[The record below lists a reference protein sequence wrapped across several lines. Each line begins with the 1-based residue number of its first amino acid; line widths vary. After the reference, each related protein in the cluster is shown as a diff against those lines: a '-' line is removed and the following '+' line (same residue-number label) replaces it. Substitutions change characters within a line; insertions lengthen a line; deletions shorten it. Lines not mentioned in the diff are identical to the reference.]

1 MFLFVAQMAAASVG
15 SRIMFLFTGRY
26 LAKFLNVRETV
37 PNGYRLLG
45 QIEEAVGNKE
55 NAVEAY
61 KRYSTYRF

>member
-1 MFLFVAQMAAASVG
+1 MFLLVAQMAATLVG
-15 SRIMFLFTGRY
+15 IQIMFIFTGRY

-61 KRYSTYRF
+61 KRYSACRF